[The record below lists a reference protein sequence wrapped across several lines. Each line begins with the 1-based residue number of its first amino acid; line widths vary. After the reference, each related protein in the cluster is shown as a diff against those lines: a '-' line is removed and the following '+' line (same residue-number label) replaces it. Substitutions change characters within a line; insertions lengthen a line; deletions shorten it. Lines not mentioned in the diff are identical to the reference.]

1 MSDDDAYPEVD
12 PVVETENV
20 QAETE
25 PETQQAEEFPEV
37 DPSVVE
43 AEKVQAEKEA
53 EAQQAEED
61 AKEAEDLAGD
71 GTGADHVEG
80 KCPTV

>member
-1 MSDDDAYPEVD
+1 MSGDDAFPEVD

-25 PETQQAEEFPEV
+25 PEAQQAEEFPEV

-61 AKEAEDLAGD
+61 AKEAEDLTGD